1 MIEEYVNK
9 LIENLPNNLKTINKP
24 QKIDIVLDSGA
35 FNGSYLVGALYFL
48 KEMEKRKYIKIERIS
63 GSSIGSIV
71 AFLYFIDHLEL
82 MSSLYS
88 NVNNNFKEKYN
99 LTIIKNIKH
108 LINDYIP
115 KDICKRVKNRLY
127 ICYNDLKKNK
137 KTVKSKFKNVDEIY
151 DSIIKSCYIPVILD
165 GNLLYKNRYMDG
177 MNPYIFEHCS
187 DKKILFLDLL
197 GYDKMFNLFNI
208 KNEKTNYH
216 RVLAGLLDIHN
227 FYIKQSNTQMCS
239 YVNNWSISNRLF
251 YNVKLYIEKIFIYAV
266 CLVVYIKK
274 YIPNEFENS
283 LTYKILSKILYDIFI
298 ILLETYCI

>member
-165 GNLLYKNRYMDG
+165 GNLLYKNRYIDG

-251 YNVKLYIEKIFIYAV
+251 YNVKLYIEKIVIYAV

-274 YIPNEFENS
+274 YIPNEFENT
-283 LTYKILSKILYDIFI
+283 LTYKILSKILNDIFI

>member
-165 GNLLYKNRYMDG
+165 GNLLYKNRYIDG

-283 LTYKILSKILYDIFI
+283 LTYKILSKILNDIFI